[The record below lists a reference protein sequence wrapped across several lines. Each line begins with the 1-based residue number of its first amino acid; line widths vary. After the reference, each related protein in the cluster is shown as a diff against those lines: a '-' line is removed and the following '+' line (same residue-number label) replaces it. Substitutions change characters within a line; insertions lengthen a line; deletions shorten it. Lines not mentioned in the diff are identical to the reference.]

1 MPKRRRAGL
10 WIAGVL
16 AVTAT
21 GAGLFWATSTR
32 SKSPTTVATTG
43 ETASAS
49 ASTSAAG
56 ELTESSGLAEISA
69 GLQNGDSKAL
79 LALQAK
85 LTRADD
91 EPREAIDGD
100 EADVWLQTLV
110 SLRSGFLKYAP
121 PARVLAATLAV
132 EILDNYGVDPA
143 PSNWTEALKPL
154 HDIYAAAFADAD
166 GNVRCAALEQSRRF
180 WAWMPGR
187 SMTPAEEDSL
197 AEWKEAIHR
206 PVVRCLASQDNFTRI
221 AAIYSLGYLPI
232 DAAAEP
238 AIAYLEDSAPAVRR
252 QVLISFT
259 SRPALLSVD
268 MLLSRL
274 HDSDEAIRDAAS
286 AALKVRGLSQE
297 LIGLGGL
304 MTSPRPDQRASVIAL
319 IKDRDDIDPV
329 VWLLQ
334 LSRDDDE
341 SVRLHA
347 IEALAQRDEQTAA
360 IKRRIVEMAQ
370 SDASPQVREAA
381 VKLMPSPEE
390 TTASLPPLPGSSLL
404 NPKAN

>member
-1 MPKRRRAGL
+1 MPKGRRAGL
-10 WIAGVL
+10 WVAGVL
-16 AVTAT
+16 AVAAT
-21 GAGLFWATSTR
+21 GSGLFWAVSTR
-32 SKSPTTVATTG
+32 SKPSATATGGPT
-43 ETASAS
+43 
-49 ASTSAAG
+49 ASTSASATG
-56 ELTESSGLAEISA
+56 ELTGASALAQINKGLE
-69 GLQNGDSKAL
+69 NGDPKAL
-79 LALQAK
+79 VALQAK
-85 LTRADD
+85 LTRKDG
-91 EPREAIDGD
+91 EPREAVPGD
-100 EADVWLQTLV
+100 EADAWLETLGA
-110 SLRSGFLKYAP
+110 LRSGFLKYAP
-121 PARVLAATLAV
+121 PARILAATLAV
-132 EILDNYGVDPA
+132 EVLDNYGVDPA

-166 GNVRCAALEQSRRF
+166 GNVRCAALEHSRRF

-187 SMTPAEEDSL
+187 TMTPVEEDAL
-197 AEWKEAIHR
+197 ADWKEAIHR
-206 PVVRCLASQDNFTRI
+206 PVVRCLASQDVFTRI
-221 AAIYSLGYLPI
+221 AAIYTLGYLPI

-238 AIAYLEDSAPAVRR
+238 AIAYLGDPTPSVRR

-259 SRPALLSVD
+259 SRPTLLSID

-304 MTSPRPDQRASVIAL
+304 MTSPRADQRASVIAL

-334 LSRDDDE
+334 LSQDEDE
-341 SVRLHA
+341 SVRIHA
-347 IEALAQRDEQTAA
+347 VEALAGRKEQTAA
-360 IKRRIVEMAQ
+360 IKRRIVEMAR
-370 SDASPQVREAA
+370 SDASAQVREAA
-381 VKLMPSPEE
+381 GKLMPSPEE

>member
-1 MPKRRRAGL
+1 MPERRRAGL
-10 WIAGVL
+10 WIAGAL

-21 GAGLFWATSTR
+21 GSGLFWAASTR
-32 SKSPTTVATTG
+32 SKPSATVATASG
-43 ETASAS
+43 EAPA
-49 ASTSAAG
+49 AAG
-56 ELTESSGLAEISA
+56 ELNESSGLAEINQ
-69 GLQNGDSKAL
+69 GLQNGDPKAL
-79 LALQAK
+79 MALQGR
-85 LTRADD
+85 LTRKDD
-91 EPREAIDGD
+91 EPREAVPAD
-100 EADVWLQTLV
+100 EAELWLETLG

-121 PARVLAATLAV
+121 PARVLATSLAV
-132 EILDNYGVDPA
+132 EAFDKFGVDPA
-143 PSNWTEALKPL
+143 PANWSEALKPL
-154 HDIYAAAFADAD
+154 HDIFTAALADAD
-166 GNVRCAALEQSRRF
+166 GNVRCAALEHSHRF

-187 SMTPAEEDSL
+187 SMTPVEEDAL
-197 AEWKEAIHR
+197 AGWKEAIHR
-206 PVVRCLASQDNFTRI
+206 PIVRCLANQDTFTRI

-238 AIAYLEDSAPAVRR
+238 AMAYLEDSDPAVRR

-259 SRPALLSVD
+259 GRPDLLSID
-268 MLLSRL
+268 MLLGRL
-274 HDSDEAIRDAAS
+274 HDSDEAIRDAAA
-286 AALKVRGLSQE
+286 AALKVRGLTQE

-304 MTSPRPDQRASVIAL
+304 MTSPRAEQRASVIAL

-341 SVRLHA
+341 SVRIHA
-347 IEALAQRDEQTAA
+347 VEALAARKEQTAA

-370 SDASPQVREAA
+370 SDASAQVREAA